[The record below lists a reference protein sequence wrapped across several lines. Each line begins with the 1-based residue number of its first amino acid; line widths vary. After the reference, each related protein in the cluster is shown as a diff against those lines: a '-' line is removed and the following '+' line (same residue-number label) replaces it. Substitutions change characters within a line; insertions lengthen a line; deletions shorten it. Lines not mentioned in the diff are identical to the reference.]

1 MYKAKVNGQQ
11 EFDIAFENDE
21 FILNGKKGKWDLRKI
36 RNNHFHL
43 IRDNKS
49 YSLEVVKV
57 DLENK
62 SVTLK
67 INNKPVTVQV
77 KDRYDQLLQ
86 KLGMDIKA
94 SSKVNDIKAP
104 MPGMVLKVLVEEG
117 QEIKKGDS
125 VLVLEAMKMEN
136 VLKSAGDGKVKSL
149 KVKPGD
155 KVDKNQILVVME

>member
-1 MYKAKVNGQQ
+1 MYKAKVNGEK
-11 EFDIAFENDE
+11 EFDIAFEKGT

-36 RNNHFHL
+36 RNNHYHV

-49 YSLEVVKV
+49 YSMEVEKV
-57 DLENK
+57 DWENKNILLRVNNK
-62 SVTLK
+62 SVT
-67 INNKPVTVQV
+67 VHVQ
-77 KDRYDQLLQ
+77 DRYDQLLQ
-86 KLGMDIKA
+86 QLGMNSKA

-104 MPGMVLKVLVEEG
+104 MPGMVLKVLVTEG

-136 VLKSAGDGKVKSL
+136 ILKSAGDGKVKSL

-155 KVDKNQILVVME
+155 KVDKNQVLVVME